1 MSGSTYRQL
10 LDLFAAVALVAAVLV
25 LWRRRLGAIVAVLAV
40 QGASLGGVA
49 ILVGLHD
56 HELAPVLTGFGAL
69 LIKAVVIP
77 VLVWRVVAHN
87 GDDRETDPVVNVAA
101 ALVAAAALVVL
112 AFAVTPPLVALAPSA
127 ETAAMPIGFAIML
140 VAGFALVTRRKAVSQ
155 IVGFLMLENGVSLVV
170 LLVASGVPAVVELG
184 VALDVLLVV
193 LVLVV
198 LTTRMQAKFG
208 RLDLELLRELHD

>member
-25 LWRRRLGAIVAVLAV
+25 LWRRRLGAIVVVLAA
-40 QGASLGGVA
+40 QGAALGAVA
-49 ILVGLHD
+49 VLVGLHH
-56 HELAPVLTGFGAL
+56 HEFGPVATGIVAL
-69 LIKAVVIP
+69 VLKAVVIP

-87 GDDRETDPVVNVAA
+87 GDERETDPVVNVAA
-101 ALVAAAALVVL
+101 ALVAATALVVL
-112 AFAVTPPLVALAPSA
+112 AFAVTPPLVSLAPSP
-127 ETAAMPIGFAIML
+127 ETEAMPIGFAIML

-155 IVGFLMLENGVSLVV
+155 IVGFLMLENGVSLVA
-170 LLVASGVPAVVELG
+170 LLVASGVPVVVELG
-184 VALDVLLVV
+184 VALDALLVV